1 MFAYLINY
9 FKSYFKWSI
18 YESKICVRDVK
29 QDTNE
34 TFIYIKPQKPIIKQ
48 YEDYRSQ
55 KFLQDIKTFKFT
67 NKNKKNNNV

>member
-1 MFAYLINY
+1 MLSYLINY
-9 FKSYFKWSI
+9 FKSFFYSPFI
-18 YESKICVRDVK
+18 ESKIWVRDVK

-34 TFIYIKPQKPIIKQ
+34 TFICIKPPKPIIKQ

-67 NKNKKNNNV
+67 NRNKKNNNV